1 MARVAAPF
9 GIKGWVKLQVFTESP
24 DSLDAYANWFL
35 RSSTGW
41 ESFELEDFA
50 VNVKAVVAKFK
61 GIDDRTAAERICKRD
76 IGIPRDALDELE
88 DGEVYWA
95 DLVGCEVIDTLGKSR
110 GRIEGLMETGAND
123 VLVVRSEKNAESTEI
138 LIPFVDEYLANVD
151 RQNKVVTVRWERH
164 WQENDSKDGK

>member
-123 VLVVRSEKNAESTEI
+123 VLVVKLGTTEE
-138 LIPFVDEYLANVD
+138 LIPYIADVVLKVD
-151 RQNKVVTVRWERH
+151 RNLKQVTVDWSGEY
-164 WQENDSKDGK
+164 Q